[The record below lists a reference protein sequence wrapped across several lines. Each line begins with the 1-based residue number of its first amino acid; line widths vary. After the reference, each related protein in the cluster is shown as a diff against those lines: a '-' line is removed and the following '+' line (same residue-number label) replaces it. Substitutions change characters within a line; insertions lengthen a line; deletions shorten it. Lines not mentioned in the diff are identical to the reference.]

1 MSNTVDLKSFHYLEN
16 GDISFSILDT
26 IKTEKKL
33 DSGLYTVS
41 WLDYPESRVALTVN
55 ADKESVKMHQF
66 PDKEKIENLL
76 DVFFN
81 ENVVAKMSSLGFYHK
96 VGILLYG
103 KQGTGKSTI
112 VKNYATRIIEDH
124 NGLVFYFNGRSNITA
139 CWAFLRKIR
148 AIQDNPIVVIFEE
161 IDSFVNDKTEGPLK
175 VIFDGNESIDNCII
189 FGTTNYLDRI
199 PTALKD
205 RPSRF
210 KYVLNIEGI
219 QSEEEVFEILSNM
232 IGDLFDKKEIK
243 LFSKKLIGNSLDFI
257 KQFAIDKIMCLET
270 YSHNSKNSIG
280 FIK

>member
-26 IKTEKKL
+26 IKTEKIL

-41 WLDYPESRVALTVN
+41 WLEYPESRVALTVN
-55 ADKESVKMHQF
+55 TDKENIKMHQF

-76 DVFFN
+76 DIFFN
-81 ENVVAKMSSLGFYHK
+81 EKVVRKMGSLGFYHK

-124 NGLVFYFNGRSNITA
+124 NGLVFYFNGRGNITA
-139 CWAFLRKIR
+139 CWSFIRKIR

-161 IDSFVNDKTEGPLK
+161 MDSFVNDKNEGPLK
-175 VIFDGNESIDNCII
+175 IIFDGNESIDNCIV

-199 PTALKD
+199 PSALKD

-219 QSEEEVFEILSNM
+219 QSEEEVFEILHNM
-232 IGDLFDKKEIK
+232 IGDLFTTKEIK
-243 LFSKKLIGNSLDFI
+243 DFSKKLIGNSLDFI

-270 YSHNSKNSIG
+270 YAHHSKGKIG